1 MPGSK
6 SRDLIC
12 GTKEV
17 HTGPS
22 KTLSKELASKLNPD
36 APGCR
41 LLILFPTWT
50 LWQGSTAAQP
60 IRIQQIPCR
69 CPWAVGSS
77 QQQLSIFSRG
87 EKKQPELMQRSHTAL
102 LDAPSKP
109 SGLPWK
115 NPTFSVE
122 SFDF

>member
-1 MPGSK
+1 MRPAAGCLFFSQHGHFG
-6 SRDLIC
+6 RDM
-12 GTKEV
+12 
-17 HTGPS
+17 
-22 KTLSKELASKLNPD
+22 
-36 APGCR
+36 
-41 LLILFPTWT
+41 
-50 LWQGSTAAQP
+50 QGSTAAQP

-109 SGLPWK
+109 SDLPWK
-115 NPTFSVE
+115 NPTFSLE